1 MSFVI
6 NDHKL
11 LKKHIKIWKRVTNL
25 MNIEFYSEPVYGNK
39 NKIKNI

>member
-11 LKKHIKIWKRVTNL
+11 LKKYIKRWEKVSNL
-25 MNIEFYSEPVYGNK
+25 MNIELYSELVYEDK
-39 NKIKNI
+39 DKIKIV